1 MDLSK
6 FSTAD
11 LQALKAGDLA
21 KVSPDGLKALR
32 TAQVAE
38 SIDNDPISR
47 GARNFADEMPFT
59 DQFAAGMGKAFA
71 DVGRGAAQMVGA
83 GPSSDEVREQRKR
96 DEPLMRTAGGVAGNV
111 GGNVVTM
118 APLAV
123 VPGANTVAAAG
134 ALGLT
139 AAALQ
144 PTETTGERLKNMGVG
159 FGLGAGTQFLGNMAA
174 SNLQARAQ
182 AKNAAADAAES
193 RNAVRDRT
201 LKAAQDEGFV
211 VPPSAVKQ
219 SGLVRRLESVAGKA
233 AIGQEAAVRNQAVTN
248 KLAAR
253 ELGIP
258 ENTPITEDVLNAFR
272 DRIAAP
278 YREVAGLAGDQR
290 TYGGLRVGDQVI
302 SDTRQVSR
310 NVGKDLLG
318 ELKDAR
324 FEANAQWK
332 FYDRSA
338 DPNALKAAE
347 AASARAAEIET
358 TLEGIAQAA
367 GKPELVQ
374 QLRDARTAI
383 AKSFDIERALNDATG
398 DVSARVLSKR
408 PYLTGPLE
416 TAANFYKAFPNYARD
431 GARIP
436 TPGVSKTEAL
446 AAAALGSVGGP
457 FAAGLPFVS
466 GPVRSMLLSPSAQR
480 TLATP
485 NYSRAMTVDP
495 EKLTAVAR
503 ALALPAAATF
513 AGAER

>member
-21 KVSPDGLKALR
+21 KVSTDGLKALR

-144 PTETTGERLKNMGVG
+144 PTETTGERLKNMGGG
-159 FGLGAGTQFLGNMAA
+159 FLLGAGTQFLGNMGA

-193 RNAVRDRT
+193 RNAVRDST
-201 LKAAQDEGFV
+201 LKAAQEEGFV

-258 ENTPITEDVLNAFR
+258 ENTPITEQVLEQVR
-272 DRIAAP
+272 DQAAGP
-278 YREVAGLAGDQR
+278 YREVSKLMGR
-290 TYGGLRVGDQVI
+290 
-302 SDTRQVSR
+302 
-310 NVGKDLLG
+310 DLL
-318 ELKDAR
+318 EDLKNAR
-324 FEANAQWK
+324 FDAKAQWN
-332 FYDRSA
+332 FYNRSA
-338 DPNALKAAE
+338 DPNALKAAK
-347 AASARAAEIET
+347 AADVKADQIETAMESFARAA
-358 TLEGIAQAA
+358 
-367 GKPELVQ
+367 GKSDLVDA
-374 QLRDARTAI
+374 LRDARATI
-383 AKSFDIERALNDATG
+383 AKTYDIERALNDATG
-398 DVSARVLSKR
+398 DVSMRVLAKR

-416 TAANFYKAFPNYARD
+416 TAANFYKAFPQYGRD
-431 GARIP
+431 AVRVP
-436 TPGVSKTEAL
+436 TPGVSKSEAL

-457 FAAGLPFVS
+457 FAAALPFAS
-466 GPVRSMLLSPSAQR
+466 GPVRSMLLSPAAQR
-480 TLATP
+480 TLANP
-485 NYSRAMTVDP
+485 SYARAMTVDP